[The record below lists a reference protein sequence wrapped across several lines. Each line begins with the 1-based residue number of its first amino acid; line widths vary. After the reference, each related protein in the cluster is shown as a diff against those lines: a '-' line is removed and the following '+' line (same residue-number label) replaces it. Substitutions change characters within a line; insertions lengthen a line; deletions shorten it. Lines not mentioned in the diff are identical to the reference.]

1 MLGSIRWRLVISY
14 AFLTLLTVV
23 VVGVLAVT
31 LVQRYVAQQE
41 MEQLTANA
49 DAVARQALSLV
60 VPVVRQGELQELV
73 RTSAFLSSARVR
85 ILDQHGRVLADSG
98 SETGLEEFAWV
109 VPHFEWPHGI
119 SGEPTEPLVV
129 TLPTGARIE
138 LSLPYVVPWSELPEL
153 LAEEAIT
160 LIEVRPG
167 TWGSGVSFQ
176 PVLDEEQLRQL
187 STERPATERSSR
199 VITVPIGGSHAPVGL
214 VEISNAPDLAKGAL
228 RTTRQAFLLAA
239 VGATALA
246 VIVGLWVSQGLT
258 APLRDLSA
266 VAGQMSSGN
275 LSIRAAV
282 RGRDEIG
289 QLASQFNQ
297 MAQRLE
303 VSFAELGA
311 ERDTLRRFIADAS
324 HQLRTPITAL
334 KNFVE
339 LLQGPAADDAAA
351 AAEFLAESQ
360 VQVERLEWIT
370 RNLLDLSRLDAGLV
384 SLSLADWDMRELI
397 DAAASTFKPL
407 AEHKGIDFSAQPPS
421 SPVQLRC
428 DRSWMELALSNL
440 LDNAIKFTPAGG
452 RVAIG
457 AEQAGDSVRAWV
469 QDTGPGIDPEDLPHI
484 FERFYRGRNNHG
496 DGSGLGLA
504 IVQSVVHVHGG
515 RVSVESEPG
524 AGSLFPSSCR
534 SASKWGNTPS
544 PLRPEAAGG
553 FTTGAGPRF
562 CSCWEA

>member
-14 AFLTLLTVV
+14 AFLTLLTVG
-23 VVGVLAVT
+23 VVGVLALT
-31 LVQRYVAQQE
+31 LVQRYVGQQE

-49 DAVARQALSLV
+49 DAVARQALPLV
-60 VPVVRQGELQELV
+60 VPVVRQGELQELA

-98 SETGLEEFAWV
+98 GEAGVEEFAWV
-109 VPHFEWPHGI
+109 VPHFDWPHAI
-119 SGEPTEPLVV
+119 SGEPTQPSVV

-167 TWGSGVSFQ
+167 TWGSGVSFH
-176 PVLDEEQLRQL
+176 PVVDEEQLRQL
-187 STERPATERSSR
+187 SSERPATERSSR
-199 VITVPIGGSHAPVGL
+199 VITVPIGGSRSPVGL

-239 VGATALA
+239 FGATTLA

-258 APLRDLSA
+258 APLRALSA
-266 VAGQMSSGN
+266 AAKQMSSGD

-289 QLASQFNQ
+289 QLASQFNE

-303 VSFAELGA
+303 TSFAELGA

-384 SLSLADWDMRELI
+384 SLSVADWDMGELV

-407 AEHKGIDFSAQPPS
+407 AEEKGIHFSTHPPAS
-421 SPVQLRC
+421 SVQLRC
-428 DRSWMELALSNL
+428 DRAWMELALSNL

-452 RVAIG
+452 RVTVG
-457 AEQAGDSVRAWV
+457 AGQTEDSVRLWV
-469 QDTGPGIDPEDLPHI
+469 QDSGPGIDPDDLPHI
-484 FERFYRGRNNHG
+484 FERFYRGRNNHS

-504 IVQSVVHVHGG
+504 IVQSVVHAHGG
-515 RVSVESEPG
+515 RVSVESQPG
-524 AGSLFPSSCR
+524 AGSLF
-534 SASKWGNTPS
+534 AIE
-544 PLRPEAAGG
+544 L
-553 FTTGAGPRF
+553 PRV
-562 CSCWEA
+562 